1 MRITQGVLINN
12 MLRNYNKNM
21 AKMDKLNTQLATGTR
36 INTPSDD
43 PAGLVT
49 SLRLRTKLH
58 QNEQYKKNVSDALS
72 WMEIADSALN
82 NYNSVLQRVRELT
95 VKAANGTNE
104 PSSLKAIADEL
115 KQLKDEIGDIAN
127 TTLDDRYIFGGTR
140 TMDKVYDK
148 ASGQWL
154 GNANPIN
161 YEIGENITLQVNLTG
176 EVFDV
181 DFSTD
186 PPELAGSIFATLDK
200 LIADVEN
207 GLYEEIGGADLAK
220 LDEHINNLLSYR
232 SEVGAKMNRLEMVN
246 SRLEDTEVNYT
257 KLLSDNEDV
266 NMAKVIVELT
276 NQENIYRASLAA
288 GARIIQPSLVDF
300 LR

>member
-1 MRITQGVLINN
+1 
-12 MLRNYNKNM
+12 M

-95 VKAANGTNE
+95 VEAANGTNE

>member
-1 MRITQGVLINN
+1 
-12 MLRNYNKNM
+12 M
-21 AKMDKLNTQLATGTR
+21 AKMDKLNTQLATGIR

-95 VKAANGTNE
+95 VEAANGTNE

>member
-21 AKMDKLNTQLATGTR
+21 AKMDKLYTQLATRTR

-95 VKAANGTNE
+95 VEAANGTNE

>member
-95 VKAANGTNE
+95 VEAANGTNE

-186 PPELAGSIFATLDK
+186 SPELAGSIFATLDK

-266 NMAKVIVELT
+266 NMAKVIIELT

>member
-21 AKMDKLNTQLATGTR
+21 AKMDKLNTQLAAGTR

-266 NMAKVIVELT
+266 NMAKVIIELT

>member
-21 AKMDKLNTQLATGTR
+21 AKMDKLNTQLAAGTR

-95 VKAANGTNE
+95 VEAANGTNE

>member
-95 VKAANGTNE
+95 VEAANGTNE

-186 PPELAGSIFATLDK
+186 SPELAGSIFATLDK

>member
-95 VKAANGTNE
+95 VEAANGTNE

-148 ASGQWL
+148 A
-154 GNANPIN
+154 
-161 YEIGENITLQVNLTG
+161 
-176 EVFDV
+176 
-181 DFSTD
+181 
-186 PPELAGSIFATLDK
+186 
-200 LIADVEN
+200 
-207 GLYEEIGGADLAK
+207 
-220 LDEHINNLLSYR
+220 
-232 SEVGAKMNRLEMVN
+232 
-246 SRLEDTEVNYT
+246 
-257 KLLSDNEDV
+257 
-266 NMAKVIVELT
+266 
-276 NQENIYRASLAA
+276 
-288 GARIIQPSLVDF
+288 
-300 LR
+300 

>member
-21 AKMDKLNTQLATGTR
+21 AKMDKLNTQLATGIR

-95 VKAANGTNE
+95 VEAANGTNE

>member
-21 AKMDKLNTQLATGTR
+21 AKMDKLYTQLATRTR

-72 WMEIADSALN
+72 CIEIADSSLN

-95 VKAANGTNE
+95 VKASNGTNE
-104 PSSLKAIADEL
+104 QSSLKAIADEL

-257 KLLSDNEDV
+257 KLLSDNEGV

>member
-95 VKAANGTNE
+95 VEAANGTNE

>member
-1 MRITQGVLINN
+1 
-12 MLRNYNKNM
+12 
-21 AKMDKLNTQLATGTR
+21 
-36 INTPSDD
+36 
-43 PAGLVT
+43 
-49 SLRLRTKLH
+49 
-58 QNEQYKKNVSDALS
+58 
-72 WMEIADSALN
+72 
-82 NYNSVLQRVRELT
+82 
-95 VKAANGTNE
+95 
-104 PSSLKAIADEL
+104 
-115 KQLKDEIGDIAN
+115 
-127 TTLDDRYIFGGTR
+127 
-140 TMDKVYDK
+140 MDKVYDK

>member
-21 AKMDKLNTQLATGTR
+21 AKMDKLYTQLATRTR